1 MKTTR
6 FLFILLFIAIS
17 YNSFS
22 QCWKEIVAGAEHT
35 IALKTDGTLWA
46 WGNNDNGQLG
56 DGTTI
61 SKNIPTQIGTDA
73 DWAIIESQGASAF
86 AIKTDGSLW
95 GWGINSFGQLGDGN
109 FGFGVISTIPSRI
122 GLDNDWIKVT
132 SGSVVTHGIKS
143 NGTLWGWGKNTEGR
157 LGTGDFLPHY
167 TPFQIGTDSD
177 WIDVNSGGNQ
187 TLAIKANNTIWG
199 WGLNKA
205 GSLAIGPPS
214 ESNYIITPTQ
224 TGNNSSDWAKIEVGG
239 CCGSKLIKTA
249 GTHWAM
255 GLGTNGN
262 IGNGDTQEAINTPT
276 QVNADT
282 DWKSIATFNHTCAIK
297 NNGTLWAWGANF
309 QGQIGDGTFINRTT
323 PIQIGTNITWKT
335 VKAGAFHTVA
345 LSSAN
350 TLYAWGWNNYGQ
362 LGDGTLIDKA
372 VITQI
377 GNACLLSSTEFET
390 IQSLLVVPNPTANFV
405 TVHFLISQSADVTC
419 TITNALGQIVY
430 NKITQYMLGKNQESI
445 DLNALATGVYYLSL
459 RSNNQLKNIKI
470 IKK

>member
-61 SKNIPTQIGTDA
+61 SKNIPTQIGTDS
-73 DWAIIESQGASAF
+73 DWAIIESMTESTF

-95 GWGINSFGQLGDGN
+95 AWGINSFGQLGDGN
-109 FGFGVISTIPSRI
+109 FGIGTISNIPIRI
-122 GLDNDWIKVT
+122 GLDNDWIKVS
-132 SGSVVTHGIKS
+132 SGDVVTHGIKS
-143 NGTLWGWGKNTEGR
+143 NGTLWGWGKNTDGR
-157 LGTGDFLPHY
+157 LGTGDILPHY

-177 WIDVNSGGNQ
+177 WIDVSSGGNQ
-187 TLAIKANNTIWG
+187 TLALKANNTLWG
-199 WGLNKA
+199 WGKNKA

-224 TGNNSSDWAKIEVGG
+224 TGNNTADWAIVEVGG
-239 CCGSKLIKTA
+239 CCSSKIIKTD
-249 GTHWAM
+249 GSLWAM

-262 IGNGDTQEAINTPT
+262 LGNGGTDDVNTPT
-276 QVNADT
+276 QVGIDT
-282 DWKSIATFNHTCAIK
+282 DWMIVSTSNSSCAIK
-297 NNGTLWAWGANF
+297 DNGTLWSWGGNF
-309 QGQIGDGTFINRTT
+309 QGQIGDGTFVNRTS
-323 PIQIGTNITWKT
+323 PIQIGTNITWEV
-335 VKAGAFHTVA
+335 VKASPFHVVA
-345 LSSAN
+345 LSSEN
-350 TLYAWGWNNYGQ
+350 TLYAWGRNDSGQ
-362 LGDGTLIDKA
+362 LGDGTLINKA
-372 VITQI
+372 VITQV
-377 GNACLLSSTEFET
+377 GNACLLNTTGFEN
-390 IQSLLVVPNPTANFV
+390 IQSLQVVPNPTANFV
-405 TVHFLISQSADVTC
+405 TVHFQISQSADVTF